1 MPTSYENEDRRLIM
15 MVAQKPFEFS
25 SETNAY
31 KNSFCKLIPIAYI
44 DEYNQISFPDEADFP
59 NDGEVWWMLTPQTRG
74 FAKPG
79 TLVVGKIEKATSFD
93 ADKPDASQ
101 FQVVKESIQEFS
113 NENGCVIMDVPL
125 NQIQTIN
132 DVIADR
138 FTLSSP
144 FLLTTQPSTLFLRW
158 NTSLYGPFSVLNI
171 QHDETDRSTFSLGV
185 SSSTKLVLQIPDSA
199 LAGLQEDVYIN
210 TTIEVSLT
218 PAHRIRTKMRS
229 PVSCKILRPN
239 AFQRLEP
246 VSTQIEIEPLD
257 KRLIRYSKTLLTR
270 AQRQQL
276 QVLLDSLSLS
286 AKEVKNTDLDDL
298 VSKLKSGITGVDD
311 ALDVVAKALLQS
323 GLLGDDRI
331 KKAEQDFAEKYIQ
344 ERSAELSSKVE
355 EAVAKKRIDLKKL
368 ELEFQN
374 LQSKLQKD
382 ETIRRQAVEV
392 ELQQK
397 RDESSRN
404 INAEEV
410 RINNQKSEIERQRN
424 LLHTNLQTVTDE
436 LKNAGDEVVNRFLT
450 IAPLLSAFG
459 SFGSTVQTKV
469 MNSVSAEPE
478 NLKRKTFDLP
488 AYIIAP
494 RPEPSVTI
502 SEEQFFARFC
512 DVVTENGFSYRPID
526 LQRFH
531 LSVKCGDLTVLGGPS
546 GTGKSSLPKLYS
558 MALLGDDQNS
568 QREDCLMVN
577 VSPSW
582 MDSHDL
588 LGHLNILEGLFY
600 PSTSGLFQRLVY
612 SQEEYAVHNR
622 ASGLYLTCLDEMNL
636 SQIEHYFSDFM
647 MALERN
653 EGSRYLQCFATEV
666 VKDDCPFKN
675 WGRIILSPALR
686 FVGTVNLDET
696 TRLLS
701 DRFLDRVNFI
711 SLASDKLPV
720 IVEPSLVTPKP
731 RGRMITLSDFDSWMS
746 QGKLPSDLGALMDKM
761 RPLLESLGAPISP
774 RVYRSIC
781 KFVGSSAS
789 IISAQKA
796 FDLQIAQRV
805 VPKIRSIVTLRQ
817 RNALDDLRILIDSNS
832 GLEFEETSPLLHRIH
847 ESGASGDWGLDD

>member
-1 MPTSYENEDRRLIM
+1 MPTDYDNEDRRLIM
-15 MVAQKPFEFS
+15 MVAQKPFELS
-25 SETNAY
+25 SEATTY
-31 KNSFCKLIPIAYI
+31 KNTFCKLIPIAYI
-44 DEYNQISFPDEADFP
+44 DDYNQISFADEADFP

-101 FQVVKESIQEFS
+101 FQVTKESIQEFS
-113 NENGCVIMDVPL
+113 NEHGCVIMDVPL
-125 NQIQTIN
+125 NKIQTIN

-138 FTLSSP
+138 FTLNAP

-158 NTSLYGPFSVLNI
+158 NASLYGPFSVLNI
-171 QHDETDRSTFSLGV
+171 QHDESDRASFSLGV
-185 SSSTKLVLQIPDSA
+185 SSSTKIVLQIPDSA
-199 LAGLQEDVYIN
+199 LAGLQDDVYIN
-210 TTIEVSLT
+210 TIVEISQT
-218 PAHRIRTKMRS
+218 PTHRKWSKIRS
-229 PVSCKILRPN
+229 PVSCRILRPN
-239 AFQRLEP
+239 ALQRLEP
-246 VSTQIEIEPLD
+246 VSTQMEIEPLD

-286 AKEVKNTDLDDL
+286 AKEVKNTDLEDL
-298 VSKLKSGITGVDD
+298 VSKFKSGITGVDD

-323 GLLGDDRI
+323 GLMGDDRI
-331 KKAEQDFAEKYIQ
+331 KKAEQEFAEKYIQ

-355 EAVAKKRIDLKKL
+355 EAVAKKRLDLKKL

-382 ETIRRQAVEV
+382 ETIRRQAVEA

-397 RDESSRN
+397 REESIRS
-404 INAEEV
+404 IAAEEV
-410 RINNQKSEIERQRN
+410 RIDNQKGEIERQRN
-424 LLHTNLQTVTDE
+424 LLHQNLQEVTSE
-436 LKNAGDEVVNRFLT
+436 LKDAGDKVVNRFLT

-459 SFGSTVQTKV
+459 NFGATGQSKIA
-469 MNSVSAEPE
+469 NSESIEAKNVP
-478 NLKRKTFDLP
+478 RKTFDLP
-488 AYIIAP
+488 SYISAP
-494 RPEPSVTI
+494 RGELNSII
-502 SEEQFFARFC
+502 SEEQFFDRFR
-512 DVVTENGFSYRPID
+512 DIVTESGFSYRPID

-558 MALLGDDQNS
+558 MALLGDENNS

-612 SQEEYAVHNR
+612 SQEEYTVHNR

-666 VKDDCPFKN
+666 VKDDCPFKK
-675 WGRIILSPALR
+675 WGRIFLSPALR

-720 IVEPSLVTPKP
+720 IVEPSFNSSKP

-761 RPLLESLGAPISP
+761 RPLLESLGAPLSP

-781 KFVGSSAS
+781 RFVGSSSS

-817 RNALDDLRILIDSNS
+817 RNALDDLLILIDSNS
-832 GLEFEETSPLLHRIH
+832 GLEFEETSPLLNRIH